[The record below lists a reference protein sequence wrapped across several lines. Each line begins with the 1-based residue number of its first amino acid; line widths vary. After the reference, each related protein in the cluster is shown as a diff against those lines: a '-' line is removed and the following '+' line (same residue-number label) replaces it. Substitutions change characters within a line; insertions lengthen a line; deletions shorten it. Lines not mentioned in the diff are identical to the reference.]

1 MQIRSLGKAW
11 EQKNDRNRH
20 YREKTRRCGERDY
33 GKTEGINMREFVLI
47 SHGIT
52 EPFALNSLPN
62 AGRMDIVSN
71 AVRSA
76 FWLSFQIRK
85 DVVFHLFLYGKP
97 NPWIYIRFE
106 GKKLKKASPDERNL
120 AILIRKAI
128 ERINDRETES
138 TPGVFVSRK
147 GLKDFFEKHKEKN
160 IYVLDENGKNIS
172 NIEMKKDPVFVL
184 GDNLGIPSEY
194 QDLLLNFPKIS
205 LSPVSYLASECITI
219 VNYLLDQ
226 KKI

>member
-1 MQIRSLGKAW
+1 
-11 EQKNDRNRH
+11 
-20 YREKTRRCGERDY
+20 
-33 GKTEGINMREFVLI
+33 MREFVLI
-47 SHGIT
+47 SHGVT

-128 ERINDRETES
+128 ERVKDKEIES
-138 TPGVFVSRK
+138 TPGVFVSRE
-147 GLKDFFEKHKEKN
+147 GFKDFLEKYKERN
-160 IYVLDENGKNIS
+160 IYVLDEKGENIN

-184 GDNLGIPSEY
+184 GDNLGIPLEC

-205 LSPVSYLASECITI
+205 LGPVSYLTSECITI
-219 VNYLLDQ
+219 VNYILDQ